1 MQQTLSHSLINLRQ
15 TERFLAGDSSP
26 VEHHFLEGT
35 YWLIMSHIEFNN
47 SSYVTIAGNL
57 HNETTDE
64 SYSPAC
70 FNHDTTATRA
80 ARVVVYCVI
89 ILISTLGNSMTIMV
103 VWRNKTM
110 RRTFHCFIVNLATTD
125 MTITL
130 VYMPRV
136 IVIWLRGT
144 DWIVEGIFGSVLC
157 KIVPYLH
164 GVSILVSILTLLTL
178 AIDRFFAIVFP
189 LKLELLTVKSSK
201 LVTAFIWVLAL
212 SVRLPYFLSLKVIFH
227 KSRSE
232 FSCDANMKRTFKNSD
247 AREIYYTFLLIAFYA
262 LPFVL
267 IIASYT
273 VIVFTL
279 RRYKTPSDKEIAKL
293 VQRRRGKAS
302 KKVIYMLLTV
312 TAAFVFCWLTY
323 FTGQIV
329 FDPLPCD
336 LRFWRLF
343 LAHSNSA
350 LNPCLYPVFN
360 EKFRKGYKRL
370 LRSCCRWRHSLRR

>member
-1 MQQTLSHSLINLRQ
+1 M
-15 TERFLAGDSSP
+15 G
-26 VEHHFLEGT
+26 HF
-35 YWLIMSHIEFNN
+35 EFNN
-47 SSYVTIAGNL
+47 SSHVTGVRNL
-57 HNETTDE
+57 ENGTADKL
-64 SYSPAC
+64 YSNAC
-70 FNHDTTATRA
+70 FDHDTTATRA

-89 ILISTLGNSMTIMV
+89 ILISALGNSMTIVV

-110 RRTFHCFIVNLATTD
+110 RRTFHCFIVNLAATD
-125 MTITL
+125 LTITL
-130 VYMPRV
+130 IYMPRV

-144 DWIVEGIFGSVLC
+144 DWTIEGIFGSVLC

-189 LKLELLTVKSSK
+189 LKLELFTVKSSK
-201 LVTAFIWVLAL
+201 LVIVFIWVLAMA
-212 SVRLPYFLSLKVIFH
+212 VRFPYFLSLKVLFH

-232 FSCDANMKRTFKNSD
+232 FSCDANMKRTFKNSN
-247 AREIYYTFLLIAFYA
+247 ARDIYYTFLLIAFYA

-273 VIVFTL
+273 VIVITL

-293 VQRRRGKAS
+293 VQRSRGKAS
-302 KKVIYMLLTV
+302 RKVIYMLLTV
-312 TAAFVFCWLTY
+312 TAAFIFCWLTY
-323 FTGQIV
+323 FIGQIV

-350 LNPCLYPVFN
+350 LNPCLFAVFN

-370 LRSCCRWRHSLRR
+370 LRSCCR

>member
-1 MQQTLSHSLINLRQ
+1 MSHFDFNNTSYVGSERNLNNGTADESHSS
-15 TERFLAGDSSP
+15 T
-26 VEHHFLEGT
+26 
-35 YWLIMSHIEFNN
+35 
-47 SSYVTIAGNL
+47 
-57 HNETTDE
+57 
-64 SYSPAC
+64 C
-70 FNHDTTATRA
+70 FYHDTTATRA

-89 ILISTLGNSMTIMV
+89 ILVSALGNFMTIMV
-103 VWRNKTM
+103 VWRSKTM
-110 RRTFHCFIVNLATTD
+110 RRPFHCFIVNLAATD
-125 MTITL
+125 LTITL

-136 IVIWLRGT
+136 VVIWLRGT
-144 DWIVEGIFGSVLC
+144 DWLIEGIFGSVLC

-164 GVSILVSILTLLTL
+164 GVSILASILTLLTL

-189 LKLELLTVKSSK
+189 LKLELFTAKSSK
-201 LVTAFIWVLAL
+201 LVIALIWILAMA
-212 SVRLPYFLSLKVIFH
+212 VRFPYFLSLKVVYH

-232 FSCDANMKRTFKNSD
+232 FSCDANMKRTFKNSN

-267 IIASYT
+267 ILASYT
-273 VIVFTL
+273 VIVNTL

-302 KKVIYMLLTV
+302 RKVIYMLLTV

-329 FDPLPCD
+329 FDPLPCE

-350 LNPCLYPVFN
+350 LNPCLYAVFDQ
-360 EKFRKGYKRL
+360 KFRKGYKRL
-370 LRSCCRWRHSLRR
+370 LRSCCR